1 MNALLDLPD
10 KDLIAIVTNGV
21 QWEGTENG
29 GNIDTY
35 QAEGG
40 LVFAAALILVAKEL
54 LSNRPIMSAEVSQH
68 VFFAILRYYDAES
81 LPAESGVSMP
91 LISTL
96 ISRWKVVHSTRN
108 LSKARPQKS

>member
-10 KDLIAIVTNGV
+10 KELIAIVTTGV
-21 QWEGTENG
+21 QWEGTEND

-40 LVFAAALILVAKEL
+40 LVFAAALILVAKEI
-54 LSNRPIMSAEVSQH
+54 LSNRLIMSADLSQH
-68 VFFAILRYYDAES
+68 VFFSILRYYDADS
-81 LPAESGVSMP
+81 LPTESGMSMP

-108 LSKARPQKS
+108 LSKGRQQKS